1 LAGGWTPTS
10 IYCIKLTYIQPPSP
24 PNTHA
29 HARPPSIALEWE
41 QKWFSNGAHREGL
54 LAQDFPDESVQ
65 ELADTLCR
73 RARELSL
80 DQKRDSPFAIL
91 AKENDI
97 MWGGGMPDDC
107 TVVAIRVV
115 KDGNGGGN
123 KGQG

>member
-1 LAGGWTPTS
+1 MS
-10 IYCIKLTYIQPPSP
+10 IYPHL
-24 PNTHA
+24 H
-29 HARPPSIALEWE
+29 SIALEWE
-41 QKWFSNGAHREGL
+41 NRWFANGAHSNGL
-54 LAQDFPDESVQ
+54 LAQDFPDEAMQ
-65 ELADTLCR
+65 ELADTLTR

-115 KDGNGGGN
+115 KEGNGQGGA
-123 KGQG
+123 GGGS